1 MPIVQY
7 VPPKKKI
14 VDHRKPDGGFYI
26 AKCEV
31 CGGEFYPQRSN
42 AKYCTPNCGLIA
54 HRIAVANG
62 TAQKREV
69 AKASNGGAM
78 ETWSGVSLIG
88 RETVVGYLRKHN
100 LPVYG
105 LKKALME
112 LKMGETT
119 TWEGV
124 KIRRVNTSRYEVK
137 LGNK

>member
-1 MPIVQY
+1 MSIIQY

-69 AKASNGGAM
+69 AKASKGGAI

-88 RETVVGYLRKHN
+88 RDAVIGHLRQNN
-100 LPVYG
+100 LAVYG
-105 LKKALME
+105 LKKALSALIISQE
-112 LKMGETT
+112 T

-124 KIRRVNTSRYEVK
+124 KIRRENASRYVVK
-137 LGNK
+137 IGSK